1 MRGADIIVKKREG
14 EELTR
19 EEISFFIEGYISGDI
34 TDYQASAWAMAVFF
48 QGMTPQEATYLTEAM
63 VASGERMDLSSVVP
77 FAVDKH
83 STGGVGD
90 KTTLVVLPAVAACGV
105 PVGKMSGRGL
115 GHTGGTLDKM
125 ESITGFNSELTTEMF
140 LAQLASIGAVLAGQT
155 ADLAPADKALY
166 ALRDVTGTVPSIP
179 LIASS
184 VMSKKI
190 AAGASA
196 VVLDVKIGAGA
207 FMKTVE
213 EAQELAKL
221 MVEIGRRAGLGMIAL
236 VSDMNQ
242 PLGNAVGNAL
252 EVYEAIRTMQDSGP
266 EDFREHCM
274 EVAGHMLL
282 LADAVKDLETGKEMV
297 AKSLTDGSA
306 LAKFREVVEAQGG
319 DVSMVDDPGKLPR
332 AKYIESVT
340 APETGFIKQ
349 IGAHEIGLSVM
360 ALGGG
365 REKKGDPIDFAVGVE
380 IHHKVGDQV
389 RKGEKLFT
397 MHASDRGSLQS
408 ASRRVQA
415 AHEFVVE
422 PVSPLPRFYEV
433 IGS

>member
-1 MRGADIIVKKREG
+1 MRGVDIIVKKRQG
-14 EELTR
+14 GELTR
-19 EEISFFIEGYISGDI
+19 EEISFFIQGFVSGEI
-34 TDYQASAWAMAVFF
+34 ADYQASAWAMAVYF

-63 VASGERMDLSSVVP
+63 VASGEQLDLSSVVP

-125 ESITGFNSELTTEMF
+125 ESIAGFNIDLTTQAF
-140 LAQLASIGAVLAGQT
+140 LEQLASIGAVLGGQT

-166 ALRDVTGTVPSIP
+166 ALRDVTGTVPSMP

-190 AAGASA
+190 AAGANA

-207 FMKTVE
+207 FMKTLE
-213 EAQELAKL
+213 EAQGLARL
-221 MVEIGRRAGLGMIAL
+221 MVEIGRRAGLGMMAL

-252 EVYEAIRTMQDSGP
+252 EVREAIQTMQGDGP
-266 EDFREHCM
+266 QDFRQHCI

-282 LADAVKDLETGKEMV
+282 LADAVKDLKAGV
-297 AKSLTDGSA
+297 DRIAKSLTDGSA
-306 LAKFREVVEAQGG
+306 LAKFRAMVEAQGG
-319 DVSMVDDPGKLPR
+319 DVAMVDDPDKLPR
-332 AKYIESVT
+332 AKYIESVS
-340 APETGFIKQ
+340 APQDGFIKR
-349 IGAHEIGLSVM
+349 IGAHEIGKSVM
-360 ALGGG
+360 SLGGG
-365 REKKGDPIDFAVGVE
+365 RERKGDTIDYAVGIEIHRKVGDHVKKGDA
-380 IHHKVGDQV
+380 
-389 RKGEKLFT
+389 LFT
-397 MHASDRGSLQS
+397 LHASDRKSLQS
-408 ASRRVQA
+408 ASERVLA
-415 AHEFVVE
+415 AHEIVKDT
-422 PVSPLPRFYEV
+422 VSPLPLFYDT
-433 IGS
+433 IGG